1 MYDIVTI
8 YLLFLFN
15 SSLLKTLYPL
25 LFPVAALAV
34 MLTLITINTNLGVF
48 MCVIKPTNLY
58 IFKELEYGEVYDI
71 PQDSAWVLEHS
82 QDQSAS
88 AVVYEHNFNP
98 LFESEKSLSLKIV
111 WALSELE
118 KVYKN

>member
-1 MYDIVTI
+1 MKLVKANKLANALKEECY
-8 YLLFLFN
+8 F
-15 SSLLKTLYPL
+15 SS
-25 LFPVAALAV
+25 VDDES
-34 MLTLITINTNLGVF
+34 LITINTNMGLF

-58 IFKELEYGEVYDI
+58 IFKELEYGERYDL

-98 LFESEKSLSLKIV
+98 LFESEKSLSLEIV